1 VFVVVIIVW
10 FKTRATNGRSV
21 ADEFIRLRFDT
32 NPRIKKLIDMIKQAI
47 QNKCREEGMRFLSFK
62 GIEIPE
68 MDIFLK
74 KAV

>member
-1 VFVVVIIVW
+1 
-10 FKTRATNGRSV
+10 
-21 ADEFIRLRFDT
+21 
-32 NPRIKKLIDMIKQAI
+32 MIKQAI

-74 KAV
+74 RGV